1 MKNTLLLAATFLSL
15 HSAWADWV
23 IIQKVTTD
31 QAKDMPTSIKS
42 KGDKSRMDMGD
53 QMSLILDG
61 ATGDATMFMH
71 PQKMMMRLSAD
82 SMKSIMA
89 IAGQQLGGEPAAKPK
104 ATGQKEKAAGHECEI
119 YTWEGKL
126 GTGKFWVAKDFAD
139 AKELNEIQD
148 KMMKS
153 MGSPMAS
160 LLPQNSDFPGL
171 VVKSEMTIMGKP
183 NVSELISAKQEP
195 VSDDVF
201 KTPEGYQEMKTP
213 GLPGK

>member
-1 MKNTLLLAATFLSL
+1 MKTSLILAATFLSL
-15 HSAWADWV
+15 HSALADWV

-31 QAKDMPTSIKS
+31 QAKDVSMSIKA

-53 QMSLILDG
+53 QMSLILDST
-61 ATGDATMFMH
+61 TGDSIMFMH
-71 PQKMMMRLSAD
+71 PQKMMMKLSAE
-82 SMKSIMA
+82 SMKGIMA
-89 IAGQQLGGEPAAKPK
+89 MAAQQLGNEPAAKPK
-104 ATGQKEKAAGHECEI
+104 ATGKMEKVGEYECEI

-126 GTGKFWVAKDFAD
+126 GTGKFWVAKDFPN
-139 AKELNEIQD
+139 AKELNELQD

-160 LLPQNSDFPGL
+160 LVPQNSDFPGI
-171 VVKSEMTIMGKP
+171 VVKSEMTVMGKA
-183 NVSELISAKQEP
+183 NISELVSAKQEAL
-195 VSDDVF
+195 SDDVF